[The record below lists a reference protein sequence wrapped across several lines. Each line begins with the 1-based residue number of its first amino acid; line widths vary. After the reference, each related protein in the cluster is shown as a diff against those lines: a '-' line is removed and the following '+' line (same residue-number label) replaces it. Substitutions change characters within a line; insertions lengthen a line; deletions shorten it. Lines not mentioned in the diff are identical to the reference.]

1 MSDGDTSNGDI
12 APSNGDLAPS
22 TARRV
27 LDVLYALTQSPDGMS
42 VRGISDQI
50 GSSRSSI
57 HRILKSLSEDE
68 YVEQK
73 PDGGYVVGMRMVELS
88 ARVFGVVPLLRYA
101 DESMRRLV
109 SKVSET
115 AYLATFDHESLYAT
129 FVHRV
134 ESTRPIR
141 HVQPLG
147 TRIPLHAGAVGKA
160 ILFADASIR
169 LEDLPLTAITP
180 HTLVD
185 IDALRAD
192 LDESRER
199 GYAISRQ
206 ERVEGIIGVAAPVTS
221 GDVVVGG
228 LAVAVPIGHEPTVDI
243 DVVGT
248 LVRECAADISST
260 LRAMGVSRL

>member
-1 MSDGDTSNGDI
+1 MTDVDASHGDMALS
-12 APSNGDLAPS
+12 A
-22 TARRV
+22 ARKV
-27 LDVLYALTQSPDGMS
+27 LDVLDALTQSSDGMS
-42 VRGISDQI
+42 VRGISEHI

-57 HRILKSLSEDE
+57 HRILKSLSGDG

-73 PDGGYVVGMRMVELS
+73 PDGGYVIGIRMVELG
-88 ARVFGVVPLLRYA
+88 ARVFRVVPLLRYA

-109 SKVSET
+109 SRVSET
-115 AYLATFDHESLYAT
+115 TYLATFDRESLFAT

-134 ESTRPIR
+134 ESTRAIR

-147 TRIPLHAGAVGKA
+147 MRIPLHAGAIGKA
-160 ILFADASIR
+160 ILFADPSIR

-185 IDALRAD
+185 LEALRLD

-199 GYAISRQ
+199 GYALSRQ

-228 LAVAVPIGHEPTVDI
+228 LAVSAPLAHESAINIGN
-243 DVVGT
+243 VGT
-248 LVRECAADISST
+248 LVKECAADLSRT
-260 LRAMGVSRL
+260 LLAMGVSRI